1 LQQKL
6 HEERE
11 NALKIERLE
20 VEIRI
25 LKKDM
30 NELW

>member
-11 NALKIERLE
+11 NPLKIERLE

-30 NELW
+30 NE